1 MDAGREPVEYVN
13 MAPVKK
19 KPHRLGKTHLR
30 EWRTYRNLSQ
40 EAAASRLEVSRTLLS
55 KVENAKSPYTQQL
68 LEKAALAY
76 GVEVVD
82 LLIRNPLD
90 TNAVWSIQD
99 QLLKATPDVQRQAV
113 AVVETILRTGTRG

>member
-1 MDAGREPVEYVN
+1 